1 MKIEPATAED
11 VQRVA
16 FHMRV
21 GDYDEF
27 SAVSHAQDR
36 QQLAEILAARY
47 GDRHDVLVGLW
58 KGRPVCIGGFIMA
71 RPNVITLLFFAT
83 DEFHRIGLGI
93 TRFIRQNLFPKLE
106 RQGVHRF
113 EAVSLATHSE
123 AHKWLLLL
131 GLTAE
136 TGPMLGYGK
145 GQEAFIQFSKVRDVR
160 EAGPRG

>member
-1 MKIEPATAED
+1 MMKIEPATAGH
-11 VQRVA
+11 VQQVA
-16 FHMRV
+16 AFMRA

-36 QQLAEILAARY
+36 QQLAEILARRY

-58 KGRPVCIGGFIMA
+58 NGRPVCIGGFIMA

-83 DEFHRIGLGI
+83 DEFRQIGLGI

-136 TGPMLGYGK
+136 TGPMLGYGRA
-145 GQEAFIQFSKVRDVR
+145 GQAFIQFAKVRDVR
-160 EAGPRG
+160 SPGA

>member
-1 MKIEPATAED
+1 MMEIEPATAGD
-11 VQRVA
+11 VQQVA
-16 FHMRV
+16 VRMRA

-27 SAVSHAQDR
+27 SAISFAQDR
-36 QQLAEILAARY
+36 QHLAEILAARY

-58 KGRPVCIGGFIMA
+58 KGRPACIGGFVMG
-71 RPNVITLLFFAT
+71 RPNVVSLLFFAT
-83 DEFHRIGLGI
+83 DEFRSIGLGI

-106 RQGVHRF
+106 AQGVHRF

-136 TGPMLGYGK
+136 TKPMLGYGRE
-145 GQEAFIQFSKVRDVR
+145 GQAFIQFAKVRDVCSAR
-160 EAGPRG
+160 